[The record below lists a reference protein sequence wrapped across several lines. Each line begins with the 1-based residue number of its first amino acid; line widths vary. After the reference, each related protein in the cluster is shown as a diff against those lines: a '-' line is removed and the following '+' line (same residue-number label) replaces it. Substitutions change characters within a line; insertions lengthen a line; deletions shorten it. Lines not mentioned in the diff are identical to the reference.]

1 MTDAAPLFTKP
12 IAHRG
17 LHDKTKGRVENCE
30 SAFEA
35 AIEAGFAIE
44 CDVRLSADNQV
55 VVFHDDTLGRLTDN
69 TAKVRDLSVAELKEV
84 RFNDGSDRI
93 QTLQELLEQV
103 SEKVPLIIEL
113 KSQWNGDTGLALRVA
128 ETIGTYFGPV
138 ATMSFDPDLV
148 KEAQRWLPHI
158 PNGIVSEHYRDTE
171 EWRFLTRFQRFKLS
185 KMLHW
190 PQTKPDFI
198 SYNINDL
205 PSWPVSLFEN
215 LMSVPAICWTVRT
228 PEQAQKAAQICDQIT
243 FEGFDPGQTP

>member
-1 MTDAAPLFTKP
+1 MTDAASLFTDP

-17 LHDKTKGRVENCE
+17 LHDKAQGRVENCE
-30 SAFEA
+30 SAFQA
-35 AIEAGFAIE
+35 AIDAGFAIE

-55 VVFHDDTLGRLTDN
+55 VVFHDETLGRLTPN
-69 TAKVRDLSVAELKEV
+69 KAIVRDLSVAELKQIP
-84 RFNDGSDRI
+84 FNDGPDRI

-103 SEKVPLIIEL
+103 SEKVPLIIEM
-113 KSQWNGDTGLALRVA
+113 KSHWDGDEGLALRVA

-148 KEAQRWLPHI
+148 KGSQRWLPHV

-171 EWRFLTRFQRFKLS
+171 KWKFLSRMQRFKLA

-198 SYNINDL
+198 SYKIGDL
-205 PSWPVSLFEN
+205 PNRSVSLFEN
-215 LMSVPAICWTVRT
+215 LMSVPTICWTVRT
-228 PEQAQKAAQICDQIT
+228 PEQAAKAAKICDQIT
-243 FEGFDPGQTP
+243 FEGFDPRSTP